1 MPVGVT
7 PTLLGG
13 YLYEEI
19 DGVLYPY
26 AEEYPVVQGN
36 WHFTAVR
43 DLLNMAEFLLRGQ
56 PRAGIFGD
64 LFVFYEE
71 GNPNAATA
79 PDLLVLPEV
88 ADPKARRQSLRLW
101 EEPTRPIF
109 VLEALSD
116 TTMSIDITAK
126 FELYQSVIRI
136 PEYFICDPREDP
148 TEVAGYRLL
157 EGRYELIPPDD
168 AGRVWSA
175 ELHAWFGVNEEGR
188 IQIWD
193 ATGQAMPR
201 YREMVEIT
209 EDVARRAEEEAR
221 RAEEETRRADT
232 AEARV
237 RALEEELRRLRG
249 RG

>member
-7 PTLLGG
+7 PTLLPG

-36 WHFTAVR
+36 RHFTAVR
-43 DLLNMAEFLLRGQ
+43 DLLNMTEFLLRDQ
-56 PRAGIFGD
+56 PKAGIFGD
-64 LFVFYEE
+64 LFVFWEE
-71 GNPNAATA
+71 GSPNRAAA

-88 ADPKARRQSLRLW
+88 ADPKAKRQSLRLW
-101 EEPTRPIF
+101 EEPSRPIF

-116 TTMSIDITAK
+116 TTMSVDISAK
-126 FELYQSVIRI
+126 FEMYQSVVRI
-136 PEYFICDPREDP
+136 PEYFICAPWEDP
-148 TEVAGYRLL
+148 TEVAGYRLY
-157 EGRYELIPPDD
+157 EGRYEQIPPDD
-168 AGRVWSA
+168 RGRVWSC
-175 ELHAWFGVNEEGR
+175 ELHAWFGANEDGL

-193 ATGQAMPR
+193 ASEEPMPR
-201 YREMVEIT
+201 YREMVQRA

-221 RAEEETRRADT
+221 RADSAEERI
-232 AEARV
+232 

-249 RG
+249 QS